1 MIKFRK
7 ILSEIEVTVPDQLYT
22 HVWIAPLKLYRC
34 EYTSLC
40 HADNYDELVFHLK
53 DLLQNTYDAD
63 KFARIIHNNE
73 DIVSSLEELEAFDHN
88 DLGHYYC
95 YFKEPG
101 DTVTFFFSEHVPCSE
116 AKAIAE
122 DTYCNDIFYREE
134 YNY

>member
-1 MIKFRK
+1 MIKLRK

-22 HVWIAPLKLYRC
+22 NVWIAPLRLYRC
-34 EYTSLC
+34 EYRSFC
-40 HADNYDELVFHLK
+40 NAENYDDLVFHLK
-53 DLLQNTYDAD
+53 ELLQVTYEAD

-73 DIVSSLEELEAFDHN
+73 DIVSSLEELEALYHP

-95 YFKEPG
+95 YFSGPG
-101 DTVTFFFSEHVPCSE
+101 ETVTFFFSENVPCSQ

-134 YNY
+134 YN